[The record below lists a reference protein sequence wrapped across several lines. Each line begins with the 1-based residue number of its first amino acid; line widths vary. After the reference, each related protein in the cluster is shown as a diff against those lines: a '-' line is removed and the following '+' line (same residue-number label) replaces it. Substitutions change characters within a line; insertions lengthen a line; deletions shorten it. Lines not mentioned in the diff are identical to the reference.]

1 MERRLR
7 ALVTVALVIAIGLL
21 IWLLD
26 LALGRIGTVLTDIV
40 IAVLVAYLLFP
51 AVRPLARY
59 MPRALA
65 VAVVYVLLIAI
76 VGGALAA
83 LAPVLSGQAQSL
95 AHDFPATMA
104 RAKAEVQNPG
114 ATSLP
119 LIGQFEP
126 ALRGLIAQYASRI
139 DALTGAAAGVV
150 GEHAFGVIGGTARVL
165 VDTVVTLLM
174 AFFFMTDVER
184 IRALFLRM
192 VPAPRRAVAQDF
204 IDDCDKVIGGFVRGQ
219 VLLALAVGIA
229 ATIVL
234 LLTGVHY
241 AVLLGIFT
249 GVASIV
255 PLVGPIIGAVPAILV
270 ALFTAGLVKGLIVLA
285 LFVVVFELQ
294 GHVLTPIVIGRAL
307 GVTPLV
313 IFLAILVG
321 AEANGVLGMLLAVP
335 LAGIA
340 RVVIDRVFPND
351 ATDRRLIQTS
361 RERTLASSAGPPPI
375 GADEAVKP

>member
-7 ALVTVALVIAIGLL
+7 ALVTVALVLAIGLL
-21 IWLLD
+21 LWLLD
-26 LALGRIGTVLTDIV
+26 LVLGRVGTVMTDIV

-65 VAVVYVLLIAI
+65 VAVVYVGLIVI
-76 VGGALAA
+76 VGGAIAT
-83 LAPVLSGQAQSL
+83 LAPVLAGQAQSL
-95 AHDFPATMA
+95 AQAFPDTVA

-114 ATSLP
+114 STSLP
-119 LIGQFEP
+119 VIGQFEP
-126 ALRGLIAQYASRI
+126 ALRGLIAQYASRL
-139 DALTGAAAGVV
+139 DALTGAAAGMV
-150 GEHAFGVIGGTARVL
+150 GQQAFGLIGGTARVL
-165 VDTVVTLLM
+165 VDTIVVLLL
-174 AFFFMTDVER
+174 AFFFIIDVER
-184 IRALFLRM
+184 IQALFLRL
-192 VPAPRRAVAQDF
+192 VPASRRGAAQSF
-204 IDDCDKVIGGFVRGQ
+204 IADCNRVIGGFVRGQ
-219 VLLALAVGIA
+219 VLLALGVGLA

-294 GHVLTPIVIGRAL
+294 SHVLTPIVIGRAL

-313 IFLAILVG
+313 IFLAILIG

-335 LAGIA
+335 LAGIV
-340 RVVIDRVFPND
+340 RVVIDRVFPD
-351 ATDRRLIQTS
+351 DPTDRRLLQAAHEQTIGKP
-361 RERTLASSAGPPPI
+361 EAEPLAR
-375 GADEAVKP
+375 